1 MKPVRHQRSLE
12 NGRVL
17 CFTCGH
23 RCTIAEG
30 ARGRCGVMENRGGVL
45 VSLVYGRAVAMH
57 VDPIEKKP
65 FFHFLPG
72 AEALSVATVGC
83 NLTCLNCQNADISQ
97 MPRDAG
103 RIEGADTP
111 PEAIV
116 GAAEESRIPVI
127 AYTYTEPAVFFDY
140 ALDTA
145 LLAAKKGIR
154 NVFVTN
160 GFLSEES
167 IRAAVP
173 VLDAANVDLKAFN
186 DDTYRRVCGARLEPV
201 LDAIRL
207 LHGLGVWIEI
217 TTLVIPGLNDS
228 DAELGAIAEFIR
240 SVHPGIPWHVSRFYP
255 QYRMT
260 DRQATP
266 VETIRRA
273 RAIGMKAGLRYVYAG
288 NVPGDGGED
297 TMCPECG
304 IQLVE
309 RTGFRVLSNR
319 IREGRCSGCGGA
331 IYGVW

>member
-1 MKPVRHQRSLE
+1 MKSVRHQRPLE
-12 NGRVL
+12 SGRVL

-23 RCTIAEG
+23 RCTISEG
-30 ARGRCGVMENRGGVL
+30 ARGRCGVMENRNGVL

-97 MPRDAG
+97 MPRDTG
-103 RIEGADTP
+103 RIEGVETP

-116 GAAEESRIPVI
+116 RTAEESRIPVI
-127 AYTYTEPAVFFDY
+127 AYTYTEPGIFFDY

-145 LLAAKKGIR
+145 LLAAEKGIR

-167 IRAAVP
+167 IRAAAP
-173 VLDAANVDLKAFN
+173 VLDAANVDLKAFK
-186 DDTYRRVCGARLEPV
+186 DDTYRNVCGGRLEPV

-228 DAELGAIAEFIR
+228 DAELGAIAAFIG

-273 RAIGMKAGLRYVYAG
+273 RRIGLEAGLKHVYAG
-288 NVPGDGGED
+288 NVPGDEGEN
-297 TMCPECG
+297 TSCPECG
-304 IQLVE
+304 ILLVE
-309 RTGFRVLSNR
+309 RTGFRVRSNR
-319 IREGRCSGCGGA
+319 IREGRCPDCGGT
-331 IYGVW
+331 IPGVW